1 MLPFFSQMSESTQN
15 IYHTITIDLDSA
27 NQRFDRFLRKFY
39 RPYTSISLAMIYEWI
54 RKWHIRINGKKG
66 KEEQK
71 ILLGDSILI
80 NISKTAPLSGKKLAK
95 KATPEQA
102 ELTRESIKKNILTE
116 DDNRVVF
123 NKPPHMLMHPGS
135 GQTKTVTMN
144 DRLYTYL
151 NEQQKKLWGRI
162 LTAWSTFKPA
172 FCFRLDKDTSGVL
185 VAAKTYEALQYLND
199 LIRER
204 EVTKRYVTVVAGKLP
219 NSLVINKPLFKW
231 FHAEKGR
238 AHMFVNY
245 EKWVDSET
253 HVYNLATVHDKTL
266 GDISLGLVHLLT
278 GRMHQIRIHLT
289 SEGFPVLW
297 DIDYGNMELAKSLSK
312 THGINRQLLHSF
324 YYSFRNVQTEWKSW
338 WGKKQIIFS
347 APLPL
352 DIQKIFPT
360 VSAEDIQNKILLLS
374 KK

>member
-1 MLPFFSQMSESTQN
+1 MSGKKET
-15 IYHTITIDLDSA
+15 IYHTIVVDLDSA

-39 RPYTSISLAMIYEWI
+39 KPYTAISLAMIYERI

-71 ILLGDSILI
+71 ILLGDTILI
-80 NISKTAPLSGKKLAK
+80 NITKTIPLSARKTAKK
-95 KATPEQA
+95 TSTEEA
-102 ELTRESIKKNILTE
+102 ELSWETIKKNILRE
-116 DDNRVVF
+116 DENRVVF

-135 GQTKTVTMN
+135 GQTKSVTMN

-151 NEQQKKLWGRI
+151 NEQQKKTWGRI

-204 EVTKRYVTVVAGKLP
+204 QVTKRYVTVVAGRLP
-219 NSLVINKPLFKW
+219 NKLIINKPLFKW

-238 AHMFVNY
+238 AHMFINY
-245 EKWVDSET
+245 EKWVESET
-253 HVYNLATVHDKTL
+253 HVYNIATIHDKTL

-289 SEGFPVLW
+289 SEGFPVLG
-297 DIDYGNMELAKSLSK
+297 DIDYGSTEKARSLWK
-312 THGINRQLLHSF
+312 THGITRQLLHSF
-324 YYSFRNVQTEWKSW
+324 FYAFPDIHGQWKDRIW
-338 WGKKQIIFS
+338 KKQISFS
-347 APLPL
+347 APVPV
-352 DIQKIFPT
+352 DIQKLFPSIST
-360 VSAEDIQNKILLLS
+360 EDIQKQILLLS